1 MIHNIVAHAIPLPS
15 TRLGLVDN
23 ETPRFSLLDG
33 ASLAGA
39 APPPAQPPPPGLFTA
54 AAGVAASLCALVGP
68 RRAEAPAQRGATARE
83 GGPPRGTIR
92 TAAPPAS
99 TVLLGPDAEAEAAE
113 AEAEAVEASEVRG
126 LESAVLDPATQRAL
140 YRVLHPHVTSIVHE
154 AALRRHAS
162 AQACTLPDVLRL
174 SELAGR
180 IFLMAPATSR
190 SHEIARDAPRSHE
203 MSPEITR
210 DRSLLDGSCRWCL
223 FPRSPPR

>member
-68 RRAEAPAQRGATARE
+68 RRAEAPAQRGVTARE

-126 LESAVLDPATQRAL
+126 
-140 YRVLHPHVTSIVHE
+140 
-154 AALRRHAS
+154 
-162 AQACTLPDVLRL
+162 
-174 SELAGR
+174 
-180 IFLMAPATSR
+180 
-190 SHEIARDAPRSHE
+190 
-203 MSPEITR
+203 
-210 DRSLLDGSCRWCL
+210 
-223 FPRSPPR
+223 